1 MQEPEEIGGR
11 RFVAA
16 LQVPPH
22 TAPKQN
28 IGKWSLLGALPRG
41 SGAAGISVTFL
52 EFQTGE
58 CRISPGLMPF
68 LRQQPEMKRN

>member
-1 MQEPEEIGGR
+1 MIVSLCVSSSAMQDPEEIGGR

-28 IGKWSLLGALPRG
+28 IGKWSLLGALPRD
-41 SGAAGISVTFL
+41 SGVGEQMQPWNGAGLVCL
-52 EFQTGE
+52 G
-58 CRISPGLMPF
+58 PGT
-68 LRQQPEMKRN
+68 